1 MDKQNI
7 PEGWKKIKLKEVL
20 TEVNERNKEQK
31 VKRVLSVT
39 NSQGFVNQED
49 YFDGAVHSADISNYK
64 IIRKNQ
70 FAYNPSRVNVG
81 SIDILKDYDEG
92 VLSPMYVVFKVD
104 ESKLSPDYFKY
115 YFQTYRFFENVKNNT
130 QGSVR
135 NSLSFKALID
145 FDYLLPTLKVQERIV
160 KILNKIDKII
170 TDLQKEIE
178 IKKIIKGKV
187 FQEFIR
193 NKKCNKVK
201 LKDLVSY
208 KKGYAFSSK
217 EYTDRGCRI
226 IRVSDLENDKISD
239 ICQKKYINT
248 AKKDKYIDYELKK
261 GDVIVTTVES
271 KPPIYSSIAGRAIKV
286 DSEHEGTLLNQNTV
300 RLRVKKEILSE
311 YLYEFLKTK
320 KYYNYLEI
328 IMRGNAN
335 QGNITVEELLNY
347 KIKVIS
353 INEQKVICKYL
364 KTVDA
369 QIDLLMNKKDKYFKL
384 NKAIRQRLLTGKVK
398 I

>member
-248 AKKDKYIDYELKK
+248 TKKDKYIDYELKK
-261 GDVIVTTVES
+261 GDVIVTTVGS

-364 KTVDA
+364 KIVDA
-369 QIDLLMNKKDKYFKL
+369 QIDLLVNKKDKYFKL

>member
-20 TEVNERNKEQK
+20 TEVNKRNKEQK

-248 AKKDKYIDYELKK
+248 TKKDKYIDYELKK
-261 GDVIVTTVES
+261 GDVIVTTVGS

-364 KTVDA
+364 KIVDA
-369 QIDLLMNKKDKYFKL
+369 QIDLLVNKKDKYFKL